1 MDCSLESKRTRD
13 RSFSRTVEPSI
24 RRILKPM
31 PAAAKERQLL
41 TFGASFGLTVAFQRF
56 RTHRKPIFEAELSGV
71 FDVLAATR

>member
-1 MDCSLESKRTRD
+1 
-13 RSFSRTVEPSI
+13 
-24 RRILKPM
+24 M

-56 RTHRKPIFEAELSGV
+56 LTHRKPIFEAELSGV